1 MAVYGV
7 FGVAV
12 GGVVPNPIAAV
23 VGVLIWTLAG
33 EQTVIPLLPEVGRRM
48 PNAAARSLLQLGSS
62 YGDQLLSVSMGG
74 LVLLGFTAVTAFL
87 ALHVTPKGHVL

>member
-12 GGVVPNPIAAV
+12 GAVVPNQIAAV
-23 VGVLIWTLAG
+23 VVQIWTLAG
-33 EQTVIPLLPEVGRRM
+33 VQTVIPLLPEVGRRM
-48 PNAAARSLLQLGSS
+48 PTAAASSLTQLGSS

-74 LVLLGFTAVTAFL
+74 LVLPGFTAVTAFL
-87 ALHVTPKGHVL
+87 ALHAP

>member
-12 GGVVPNPIAAV
+12 DAVVPNQMAAV
-23 VGVLIWTLAG
+23 VGVQIWTLAG
-33 EQTVIPLLPEVGRRM
+33 VQTVIPLLPEVGRRM
-48 PNAAARSLLQLGSS
+48 PTAAASSLTQLGSS

-74 LVLLGFTAVTAFL
+74 LVLPGFAAVTAFL
-87 ALHVTPKGHVL
+87 ALHAP

>member
-12 GGVVPNPIAAV
+12 DAVVTNQIAAV
-23 VGVLIWTLAG
+23 VGVLLWTLAG

-48 PNAAARSLLQLGSS
+48 PTAAASSLTQLGSS

-87 ALHVTPKGHVL
+87 ALHAP